1 MVDAFINGGAH
12 MDVETMV
19 ALHEQKI
26 ESLERKLQ
34 KLEDISDGITKLQI
48 AIEKTNNNVDKVVQS
63 IELLNEQQKNHEG
76 RLDAIERR
84 PADKWDSLVKQV
96 ISLIV
101 AALVGALLTGV
112 IK

>member
-1 MVDAFINGGAH
+1 
-12 MDVETMV
+12 MDIETTV

-26 ESLERKLQ
+26 ETLERKLQ

-48 AIEKTNNNVDKVVQS
+48 AIEKTNSNVDKVAQS
-63 IELLNEQQKNHEG
+63 IALLSEQQKNHES
-76 RLDAIERR
+76 RLDAIEKR

-101 AALVGALLTGV
+101 AAIVGALLTGV